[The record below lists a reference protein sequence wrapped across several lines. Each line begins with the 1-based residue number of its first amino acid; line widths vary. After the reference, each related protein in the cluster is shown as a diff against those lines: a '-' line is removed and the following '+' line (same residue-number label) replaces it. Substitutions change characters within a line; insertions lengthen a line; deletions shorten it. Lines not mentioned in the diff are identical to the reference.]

1 MWDIKKSQSYWVFF
15 SDLPNSPAHAER
27 PKLET
32 SRFKQREINVGF
44 YVSVSPEF
52 NLARVEVE
60 SPSLSSRCGNELIC
74 VLSIANPHP
83 PPPLSV
89 CPSDLQA
96 STSFEHYSISDKAM
110 DYRILQMDEDQDR
123 MYVGCKDH
131 VLSMDIN
138 NITHGTLKVRGLTR
152 LSSLTFTGEIKH
164 LLNSTACKISRSG
177 FTVM

>member
-1 MWDIKKSQSYWVFF
+1 MWDIKKSLSYWVFF

-27 PKLET
+27 PNLET

-83 PPPLSV
+83 PPPLSLCV
-89 CPSDLQA
+89 PQTCRPPRPLNTTAYQTRPWTTGSCRW
-96 STSFEHYSISDKAM
+96 T
-110 DYRILQMDEDQDR
+110 RTR
-123 MYVGCKDH
+123 TGCTWAAK
-131 VLSMDIN
+131 
-138 NITHGTLKVRGLTR
+138 TT
-152 LSSLTFTGEIKH
+152 SSLWT
-164 LLNSTACKISRSG
+164 STTSPTARSRS
-177 FTVM
+177 VA